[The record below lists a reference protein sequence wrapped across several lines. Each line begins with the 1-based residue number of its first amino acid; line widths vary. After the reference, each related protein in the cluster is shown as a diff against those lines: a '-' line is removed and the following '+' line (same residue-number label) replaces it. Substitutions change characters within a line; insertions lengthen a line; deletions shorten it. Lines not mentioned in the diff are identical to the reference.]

1 MIVDKIGNRAWMEK
15 DEAKLAAALK
25 AALKLTDD
33 QVYERSVRSVAQIE
47 KVLGAK
53 RKEKLAALD
62 KKLWEKP
69 VKGTNLVSAGK
80 TTRTAAKGLTER
92 HNEKIE

>member
-1 MIVDKIGNRAWMEK
+1 MEK

-25 AALKLTDD
+25 ATLKLTDD